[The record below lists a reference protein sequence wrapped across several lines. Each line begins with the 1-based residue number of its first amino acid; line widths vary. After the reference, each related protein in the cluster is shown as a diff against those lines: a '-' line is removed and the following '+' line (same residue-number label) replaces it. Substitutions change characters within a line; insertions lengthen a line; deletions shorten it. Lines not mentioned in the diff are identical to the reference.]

1 MGYEMIDFETRD
13 HIAYITFNRPD
24 SLNAYNKQMME
35 ELVAIWEEYD
45 ANPDMRVAIITGK
58 GKAFCAGFDLKEGAA
73 GVPDISSY
81 APFTPKKSGVFKP
94 VICAVNGVCAGGGF
108 RFLLESD
115 LPLCSDNAT
124 FLDPH
129 VSVGYMSQ
137 PEIIA
142 LSRSIGYFNALRIG
156 IVGRYERVSAQ
167 RAYELGMVTEVVP
180 QEQLLARAEELAQ
193 TIKLNGPG
201 AVRATIEGMW
211 RSLDL
216 EGATRSSELISRFHA
231 ETPEYVEG
239 PLAFAEKRK
248 PSWQED

>member
-1 MGYEMIDFETRD
+1 MGYEMVDLETRD

-35 ELVAIWEEYD
+35 ELVSIWEDYD
-45 ANPDMRVAIITGK
+45 ANPDMRVAIVTGK

-73 GVPDISSY
+73 GVQDISAY
-81 APFTPKKSGVFKP
+81 ALFTPKKSGVFKP

-115 LPLCSDNAT
+115 LTLCSDVAT

-156 IVGRYERVSAQ
+156 LLGRYERLSAQ
-167 RAYELGMVTEVVP
+167 RAYDLGLVTEVVP
-180 QEQLLARAEELAQ
+180 QQQLLARAEELAQ

-216 EGATRSSELISRFHA
+216 EGATRSSEMLSRFHA

-239 PLAFAEKRK
+239 PMAFAEKRK
-248 PSWQED
+248 PNWQED